1 MLKVLLRQRLEML
14 GTWLT
19 GATRKNKKQSKG
31 VLIAFAALMIYA
43 LGALGF
49 LFWHIFDT
57 IAQPF
62 HLFGFDW
69 LYFSF
74 VAVMSFGL
82 MFIGSVFTAKA
93 QLYEAH
99 DNDLLLSLPIPPR
112 YILLSRL
119 FMLFVINF
127 VLDLLV
133 AVPALLV
140 CTRYDML
147 STWGY
152 VAFAVV
158 FLLLP
163 LLTLAV
169 GALFAWLLS
178 LATARVQRK
187 SLVTTVLSF
196 AFFAAYMY
204 FSINMNNLLLSL
216 AADPSGLAGSL
227 GAVAPVYWMGVA
239 IAEDSIPALLCA
251 SLIMIGAFVL
261 MYVLLSKTFIK
272 TATNRQGTR
281 MKKASAEVSVGSARA
296 ALFRRELTHFLNC
309 PAYMINAGLGS
320 VMAIAGAVVLLVK
333 SGDVLPVLA
342 EIPGLSEYL
351 TVIGMGVLCT
361 MCSMMLYTTPSIA
374 LEGKSLWIA
383 QSLPVDCREVL
394 KAKLRLHNVM
404 SLPPIVLATLVLA
417 HVIKPKGVLL
427 PFFFA
432 LPVLFCVFM
441 GLLGLIEN
449 LRHPALDWTNETQAV
464 KSGIGVLFT
473 IFGGWGLIAVPVLLM
488 VFVNGISAAAAAMGF
503 TVFVAAG
510 CVVLYKLLMGW
521 GVRRFMSL

>member
-1 MLKVLLRQRLEML
+1 MLKVLLRQRLSML
-14 GTWLT
+14 GIWLT

-31 VLIAFAALMIYA
+31 VLIGFAALMIYA

-62 HLFGFDW
+62 HLFGLDW

-74 VAVMSFGL
+74 AAVMSFGL
-82 MFIGSVFTAKA
+82 MFVGSVFTAKA
-93 QLYEAH
+93 QLYEAR
-99 DNDLLLSLPIPPR
+99 DNDLLLSLPIPPK

-127 VLDLLV
+127 VLDILV
-133 AVPALLV
+133 AVPALMV
-140 CTRYDML
+140 CSRYEML
-147 STWGY
+147 TSWGY
-152 VAFAVV
+152 AAFAIV

-178 LATARVQRK
+178 LATARVQHK

-196 AFFAAYMY
+196 AFFGAYMY
-204 FSINMNNLLLSL
+204 FAMNMNNMLLTL
-216 AADPSGLAGSL
+216 AADASGLADSL
-227 GAVAPVYWMGVA
+227 GAVKIVYWIGVA
-239 IAEDSIPALLCA
+239 IAEDNVPSLLGA

-261 MYVLLSKTFIK
+261 MYVLLSMTFIR
-272 TATNRQGTR
+272 TATNKQGTR
-281 MKKASAEVSVGSARA
+281 IKKAAGEVSVSPAKS

-320 VMAIAGAVVLLVK
+320 VMAIAAAVVLLIK
-333 SGDVLPVLA
+333 SKDIMPILA
-342 EIPGLSEYL
+342 EIPEISEYL
-351 TVIGMGVLCT
+351 ATIAMAALCV
-361 MCSMMLYTTPSIA
+361 MSSMMLYTTPSVA

-394 KAKLRLHNVM
+394 RAKLRLHNTM
-404 SLPPIVLATLVLA
+404 SVPPIIVVTIVAAAMV
-417 HVIKPKGVLL
+417 KPTGVLL
-427 PFFFA
+427 PCFFV
-432 LPVLFCVFM
+432 LPVLYCLFM

-473 IFGGWGLIAVPVLLM
+473 MFGSWGLIAVPVLLV
-488 VFVNGISAAAAAMGF
+488 VFIDGISLTAVAIVF
-503 TVFVAAG
+503 TAVVALL
-510 CVVLYKLLMGW
+510 CVLMYRLLMDW
-521 GVRRFMSL
+521 GVKRFMSL

>member
-1 MLKVLLRQRLEML
+1 MLKVLLRQRLAML
-14 GTWLT
+14 GVWLT

-99 DNDLLLSLPIPPR
+99 DNDLLLSLPIPPQ

-133 AVPALLV
+133 AVPALMV

-152 VAFAVV
+152 AAFAVV

-196 AFFAAYMY
+196 AFFGAYMY

-227 GAVAPVYWMGVA
+227 GAVAPVYWMGIA
-239 IAEDSIPALLCA
+239 IAEDDIPALIGA
-251 SLIMIGAFVL
+251 SLIMAGAFVL

-272 TATNRQGTR
+272 TATNKQGTR
-281 MKKASAEVSVGSARA
+281 MKKASAEVSVSSAKS

-309 PAYMINAGLGS
+309 PAYIINAGLGS

-342 EIPGLSEYL
+342 EIPELSEYL
-351 TVIGMGVLCT
+351 AVIGMGVLCM
-361 MCSMMLYTTPSIA
+361 MCSMMLYTTPSVA

-394 KAKLRLHNVM
+394 KAKLRLHNLM
-404 SLPPIVLATLVLA
+404 SLPPIILATLVLA
-417 HVIKPKGVLL
+417 HVIKPRGVLL
-427 PFFFA
+427 PFFFV

-473 IFGGWGLIAVPVLLM
+473 IFGGWGLIAVPVLLI
-488 VFVNGISAAAAAMGF
+488 VFVDGISVTAAAIGF
-503 TVFVAAG
+503 AVFIAAG
-510 CVVLYKLLMGW
+510 CVVMYKLLMGW
-521 GVRRFMSL
+521 GARRFMSL

>member
-62 HLFGFDW
+62 HMMGLDW

-74 VAVMSFGL
+74 AAVMSFGL
-82 MFIGSVFTAKA
+82 MFVGSVFTAKA

-99 DNDLLLSLPIPPR
+99 DNDLLLSLPIPPK

-127 VLDLLV
+127 VLDMLV
-133 AVPALLV
+133 AVPALTV
-140 CTRYDML
+140 CIRYDMI
-147 STWGY
+147 SAWGY
-152 VAFAVV
+152 AAFAVV

-178 LATARVQRK
+178 LATARVQHK

-196 AFFAAYMY
+196 AFFGAYMY
-204 FSINMNNLLLSL
+204 FSINMNNVLLSV
-216 AADPSGLAGSL
+216 AADPSRLAGSL
-227 GAVAPVYWMGVA
+227 GAVAPVYWMGIA
-239 IAEDSIPALLCA
+239 IAEDSIPALF
-251 SLIMIGAFVL
+251 GAAAVMVGTFVL
-261 MYVLLSKTFIK
+261 MYVILSKTFIR
-272 TATNRQGTR
+272 TATNTHGTR
-281 MKKASAEVSVGSARA
+281 VKRAAGEVSVSSAKS

-320 VMAIAGAVVLLVK
+320 VMAIAAAVVLLIK
-333 SGDVLPVLA
+333 SGDIMPVLTG
-342 EIPGLSEYL
+342 IPEVGEYL
-351 TVIGMGVLCT
+351 TVIAMGVLCL
-361 MCSMMLYTTPSIA
+361 MGSMMLYTTPSVA

-383 QSLPVDCREVL
+383 QSLPVDGREVL

-404 SLPPIVLATLVLA
+404 SIPPIILATFVVA
-417 HVIKPKGVLL
+417 FVIKPRGILL
-427 PFFFA
+427 PFFFV
-432 LPVLFCVFM
+432 LPVLYCLFM
-441 GLLGLIEN
+441 GMFGLLEN

-464 KSGIGVLFT
+464 KSGVGVMIT
-473 IFGGWGLIAVPVLLM
+473 MFGSWGLIAVPVLIL
-488 VFVNGISAAAAAMGF
+488 VFVDFVSVTAAAIGF
-503 TVFVAAG
+503 TVLIAG
-510 CVVLYKLLMGW
+510 GCIILYRLIMSW
-521 GVRRFMSL
+521 GVKRYMSL